1 MQRPKKFI
9 KGKSPPPPLVTV
21 LMVRPLIWIH
31 KIGYYSHCFYTHY
44 SQ

>member
-9 KGKSPPPPLVTV
+9 KEKSPPPVVTV
-21 LMVRPLIWIH
+21 LMVGPLIWIH
-31 KIGYYSHCFYTHY
+31 KIGYYSHCYFTHY